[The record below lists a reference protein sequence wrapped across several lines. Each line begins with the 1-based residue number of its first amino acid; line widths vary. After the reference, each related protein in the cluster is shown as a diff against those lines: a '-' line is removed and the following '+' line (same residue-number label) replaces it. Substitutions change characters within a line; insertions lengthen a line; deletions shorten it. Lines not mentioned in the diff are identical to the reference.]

1 MEVKNMGSMN
11 EMDKSEFIETI
22 QKMEA
27 IANIICHTTHKPGS
41 IVNEYAMA
49 LDITDATEVD
59 TLEVLEFIKKLSAQ
73 TKYTYEEC
81 IEYARK
87 YFMSGDYKI
96 YSPDEYNLFISQDY
110 LFVIPNKDNEP
121 TKLIK
126 MA

>member
-1 MEVKNMGSMN
+1 
-11 EMDKSEFIETI
+11 MDKTEFIETI

-27 IANIICHTTHKPGS
+27 IANIICHTIHKPGS

-49 LDITDATEVD
+49 LDITNATEVD
-59 TLEVLEFIKKLSAQ
+59 TLEVLEFVKKLSTQ

-81 IEYARK
+81 VEYARK

-96 YSPDEYNLFISQDY
+96 YSPDEYSLFISQDY

>member
-1 MEVKNMGSMN
+1 MN
-11 EMDKSEFIETI
+11 KSEFMKTI

-27 IANIICHTTHKPGS
+27 IANIICYTTHKPGS
-41 IVNEYAMA
+41 IVDEYAMA
-49 LDITDATEVD
+49 LDIADAAEID
-59 TLEVLEFIKKLSAQ
+59 TLEVLEFVKKLSAQ

-87 YFMSGDYKI
+87 YFVSGDYKI
-96 YSPDEYNLFISQDY
+96 YSPDKYSLLVSQDY

>member
-1 MEVKNMGSMN
+1 MEVKNMDSMN
-11 EMDKSEFIETI
+11 EMGKSEFIKTI
-22 QKMEA
+22 QKFEA
-27 IANIICHTTHKPGS
+27 IANIICHTTHRPGS
-41 IVNEYAMA
+41 IVNEYTMA
-49 LDITDATEVD
+49 LSITDVTEVD
-59 TLEVLEFIKKLSAQ
+59 TLEVLEFVKKLSAQ

-87 YFMSGDYKI
+87 YFMRGDYKI
-96 YSPDEYNLFISQDY
+96 YSPDEYSLFISQDY